1 MPTMKDVAREA
12 GVALGTVSKVVNNQP
27 VGEEYKIKV
36 EEAIEK
42 LGYEVDVYARGMK
55 MQKTNTI
62 ALIIPNLTNPFFAAF
77 AYYVEL
83 ELSANNYKLLLCNS
97 DGKEEK
103 EISYVNMA
111 KQNKVD
117 GIIGITYSKI
127 DAYVS
132 KDISFV
138 TIDRHFSS
146 SKLCVAS
153 DNYGGGALAARTLIE
168 KGCKKLAF
176 VKTGSSILG
185 ETYKR
190 KLGFIDTCEEINI
203 PYYTFELEEPYEDLD
218 NYITEIIL
226 NHKNEAKLEM
236 DGIFASTDLLAYQIK
251 CILEKM
257 GFNIPKDVQIIGFDG
272 IRAFGSLNYFVS
284 SIKQPIDLLA
294 KKCVELSLDQ
304 INGKKVEGV
313 TCLPV
318 EFVEGGTTR

>member
-1 MPTMKDVAREA
+1 MPTMKDVAKEA

-42 LGYEVDVYARGMK
+42 LSYEVNVYARGMK
-55 MQKTNTI
+55 TQKTNTI
-62 ALIIPNLTNPFFAAF
+62 ALIIPNLINPFFATF
-77 AYYVEL
+77 AYYVEM
-83 ELSANNYKLLLCNS
+83 ELSTNNYKLLLCNS

-117 GIIGITYSKI
+117 GIIGITYSNI
-127 DAYVS
+127 DVYVS

-176 VKTGSSILG
+176 IRTGSNVIG

-190 KLGFIDTCEEINI
+190 KLGFIDTCEDIDI
-203 PYYTFELEEPYEDLD
+203 PYYTYELIEPYDDE
-218 NYITEIIL
+218 E
-226 NHKNEAKLEM
+226 KLISDFFLEHRKGNTLEL
-236 DGIFASTDLLAYQIK
+236 DGIFASTDFLAYKIK
-251 CILEKM
+251 CILVKM
-257 GFNIPKDVQIIGFDG
+257 GYRIPQDIQLIGFDG
-272 IRAFGSLNYFVS
+272 IRAFGSLDYFVS

-304 INGKKVEGV
+304 INGKIVEGI

-318 EFVEGGTTR
+318 EFVDGGTTK